1 MIDQNGISQES
12 PLLDE
17 KTRET
22 IRGVFQKLGRDVTL
36 KAALDVKEPK
46 SAEMAS
52 FLKGIAALGARV
64 HLELYGADEAAAQL
78 KEFMDIKRL
87 PVTGLFTGGTF
98 TGADRK
104 SVV

>member
-1 MIDQNGISQES
+1 MIDQNGIPQES

-22 IRGVFQKLGRDVTL
+22 IRGVFQKLNRDVTL

-52 FLKGIAALGARV
+52 FLKGIAALGAHV
-64 HLELYGADEAAAQL
+64 HLELYEAPRSL
-78 KEFMDIKRL
+78 RSL
-87 PVTGLFTGGTF
+87 WT
-98 TGADRK
+98 
-104 SVV
+104 